1 MNKERPKGPGPISL
15 DMKLLVE
22 NLELSNL
29 SICKQETLQT
39 VFDTQYCNLCLTAY

>member
-1 MNKERPKGPGPISL
+1 MNKERPKRPGPISL

-29 SICKQETLQT
+29 SICKQET
-39 VFDTQYCNLCLTAY
+39 VFDTQCVTYVLLLTDM

>member
-29 SICKQETLQT
+29 SICKQET
-39 VFDTQYCNLCLTAY
+39 VFDTHVTYVLLLTDM